1 MLSITTLRAFV
12 VFIKRTRIEKKVM
25 GKEEF
30 TLL

>member
-25 GKEEF
+25 RKGMF
-30 TLL
+30 ILP